1 MTGSVLNEMVK
12 PVLAALR
19 QPVEILALA
28 RQQSYSS
35 MGAARGLCK
44 DAADA
49 AKAAKS
55 PFF

>member
-1 MTGSVLNEMVK
+1 MVK